1 MLKLFK
7 NTFKTTNDCIIL
19 AAPLIVFLSILGWYY
34 EYAADSINTVPKLIL
49 ACITMF
55 VMFSGFAAAWFYMA
69 KKTVA
74 LSKKVFVF
82 DKDRAK
88 ALAKLTM
95 TLPNG
100 IGRLFLPILGVISTY
115 ILIYLLIFSGVGF
128 IITKFV
134 GTVDLS
140 FIDLHS
146 LLISTGELF
155 EELKLFTQDE
165 LYVMNCWYILL
176 SIAITIV
183 SFLTMLWIPEIVY
196 AEKNSY
202 KALYYSLKKLFKS
215 FRTSLLLFIYI
226 YFLILVI
233 TILNTLLMF
242 NPFLYFFVLM
252 LYYYFLV
259 YIVVLLFT
267 YYEQRFIE
275 EEF

>member
-134 GTVDLS
+134 GAVDLS

-155 EELKLFTQDE
+155 EELKLFTQEE

-226 YFLILVI
+226 YFLILAI

-275 EEF
+275 DEF